1 MSGFFKV
8 YRDAIQS
15 DLLQQ
20 RDVLQV
26 WIWLCKHARFKPCVQ
41 NNIELQPG
49 QLLVSGQTIARDCL
63 LDTNR
68 VQYILRCLE
77 KNGFISRQNIRNRC
91 SLITVRDPAEQQD
104 HEADITTP
112 TVVSASDCATQTVV
126 PASDAKTQT
135 VAVTPE
141 QKTQSVAVGA
151 DAKTQAVVSAPDIT
165 KQADAPVQPENGA
178 KTACGMFGNVYLSA
192 EEKRLLRQYSAA
204 YESYVNNLSAY
215 KKRTGK
221 TYTDDFTLLM
231 EWISKDDIRQKRAAA
246 DRTEQE
252 KSAPAAVR
260 APLPRY
266 AYLESSEPAS
276 YDLEKAERQARES
289 VPKLRKRPKK

>member
-104 HEADITTP
+104 QEADITTP

-126 PASDAKTQT
+126 PASDAKTQA
-135 VAVTPE
+135 VAVASDR
-141 QKTQSVAVGA
+141 Q
-151 DAKTQAVVSAPDIT
+151 TQAVVSAPDIT

-178 KTACGMFGNVYLSA
+178 KTACGIFSNVYLSS